1 MQLLPFYDIVGIT
14 KKDRAFRNYV
24 STYDVEIMD
33 KESLMDTLDLSRT
46 SINGLFADLL
56 RERGGFKYFST
67 ARVTLKKPQGN
78 NFTSNK

>member
-1 MQLLPFYDIVGIT
+1 
-14 KKDRAFRNYV
+14 
-24 STYDVEIMD
+24 MD